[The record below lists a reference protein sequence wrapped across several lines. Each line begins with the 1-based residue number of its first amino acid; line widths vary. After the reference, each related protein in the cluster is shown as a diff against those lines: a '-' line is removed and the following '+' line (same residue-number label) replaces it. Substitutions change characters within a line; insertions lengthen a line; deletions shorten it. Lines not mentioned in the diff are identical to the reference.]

1 MVSGKMLGI
10 IKGLQGQGKRCRDTL
25 SRATN
30 K

>member
-1 MVSGKMLGI
+1 MVSEKMLGI
-10 IKGLQGQGKRCRDTL
+10 IKGLRHQGKRRCDAL